1 MARHRKS
8 KSDRV
13 TVNPNSTIRYV
24 SGILTSGD
32 KYIMGLL
39 SGTSLYSNWA
49 EVESQLEGT
58 KFDKPYVQ
66 DQMKKFLSNPENMAL
81 ARKAIYNPE
90 GLTPAEAT
98 QLVSQLSNYQRV
110 AQVDRYMIEKGEE
123 YREQYYSEAYRSKN
137 PQFGLNMLESMG
149 TMSGVIK
156 DRVGNV
162 LSKLVYNI

>member
-8 KSDRV
+8 KVNRV
-13 TVNPNSTIRYV
+13 TVNPNSVTRYV
-24 SGILTSGD
+24 TGVLTSAD

-39 SGTSLYSNWA
+39 NGAQLYQSWA
-49 EVESQLEGT
+49 EVEGQLEG
-58 KFDKPYVQ
+58 KPLQPYVE
-66 DQMKKFLSNPENMAL
+66 DQMKNFLSKPENMSL

-90 GLTPAEAT
+90 GLTTAEAV

-110 AQVDRYMIEKGEE
+110 AQVDKYMIEKGKE
-123 YREQYYSEAYRSKN
+123 YKEQYYSEAYRSRN